1 MGQQTTSRDPVR
13 REGDHR
19 GAEQE
24 LRLPLQVAQ
33 ALDRDLPRLLRPGGD
48 GVRGHRSSGPR
59 GARGRSLRAARQ
71 VQHCRRRHAGH
82 PQRVSRGGDY
92 EKELIAERVATE
104 RSILSRILRVLPSPL
119 WVGVGGGGSSYE
131 ATLVL
136 DRTTPTPPAFAALRR
151 ATLPTRGRAGTE
163 FVACADAASR
173 ERVRVP

>member
-1 MGQQTTSRDPVR
+1 
-13 REGDHR
+13 
-19 GAEQE
+19 
-24 LRLPLQVAQ
+24 
-33 ALDRDLPRLLRPGGD
+33 RDLPRLLRPGGE

-119 WVGVGGGGSSYE
+119 WGGAGGGGSSYE

-136 DRTTPTPPAFAALRR
+136 DRTTPPHPARLRCASAGDPPHKGE
-151 ATLPTRGRAGTE
+151 GRPR
-163 FVACADAASR
+163 R
-173 ERVRVP
+173 ERASHGGQGVASGWLSRSNE